1 MRDEPDAPA
10 EDHVMS
16 VHSQEIRSEPHTEI
30 GDLLQ
35 HHVTTVIE
43 RWSRQAVAEQ
53 PHAQRV
59 HHSVLLNQL
68 PDFLRM
74 LGRSLMEPKE
84 PDTRQHCLA
93 ALSHGEQRWEA
104 GWSLPE
110 VVRDYQ
116 ILRLVILDF
125 LEETLERPLGYRE
138 VLAIGLALDEAIA
151 VSVTTFVNSRDE
163 HLRQLEENRV
173 EEAKQVQLRLQEQTA
188 ALQEADRRKNEFL
201 AMLAHEL
208 RNPLAPIRNAVQIL
222 HRKGSPEPEPRWARE
237 VIERQ
242 VEQMTRMVE
251 DLLDVSRIT
260 QGKLKLQKEPVE
272 LARVV
277 ARAVEMVRPLLDAR
291 RHRLTVQVPSDPL
304 WLEADPPRLVQ
315 VVGNL
320 LTNAAK
326 YTNEGGEISLT
337 AERQESEAILKV
349 KDSGIG
355 IPAELLPR
363 LFEPFMQEE
372 RSLDRENGGLGIGLA
387 LVRSLVDLH
396 GGRVQ
401 AFSGG
406 RGQGSEFVVC
416 LPARNETPPASAE
429 TKPPSRGEK
438 THGRRVLVVD
448 DNVDSAESLALLLR
462 VTGHEVRTAHNGPA
476 ALETAQAFAPE
487 IVLLDIGL
495 PRMDGLEVARRM
507 RQDLGLTNALLVA
520 MTGYGQDEDRRRS
533 QEAGF
538 NAHLVKPVD
547 LDELNEFLEHYLATS
562 SRLATPT

>member
-1 MRDEPDAPA
+1 
-10 EDHVMS
+10 
-16 VHSQEIRSEPHTEI
+16 
-30 GDLLQ
+30 
-35 HHVTTVIE
+35 
-43 RWSRQAVAEQ
+43 
-53 PHAQRV
+53 
-59 HHSVLLNQL
+59 
-68 PDFLRM
+68 
-74 LGRSLMEPKE
+74 
-84 PDTRQHCLA
+84 
-93 ALSHGEQRWEA
+93 
-104 GWSLPE
+104 
-110 VVRDYQ
+110 
-116 ILRLVILDF
+116 
-125 LEETLERPLGYRE
+125 
-138 VLAIGLALDEAIA
+138 
-151 VSVTTFVNSRDE
+151 
-163 HLRQLEENRV
+163 
-173 EEAKQVQLRLQEQTA
+173 
-188 ALQEADRRKNEFL
+188 
-201 AMLAHEL
+201 
-208 RNPLAPIRNAVQIL
+208 
-222 HRKGSPEPEPRWARE
+222 

-349 KDSGIG
+349 KDTGIG

-387 LVRSLVDLH
+387 LVRSLVELH

-416 LPARNETPPASAE
+416 LPTRQETPPVGDEA
-429 TKPPSRGEK
+429 KPRSRSEM
-438 THGRRVLVVD
+438 THRRRVLVVD

-462 VTGHEVRTAHNGPA
+462 VTGHEVRTAHHGPA
-476 ALETAQAFAPE
+476 ALETAQTFAPE

-520 MTGYGQDEDRRRS
+520 MTGYGQDEDRRRT

-547 LDELNEFLEHYLATS
+547 LDELNEFLERNLAS
-562 SRLATPT
+562 SSGPAART